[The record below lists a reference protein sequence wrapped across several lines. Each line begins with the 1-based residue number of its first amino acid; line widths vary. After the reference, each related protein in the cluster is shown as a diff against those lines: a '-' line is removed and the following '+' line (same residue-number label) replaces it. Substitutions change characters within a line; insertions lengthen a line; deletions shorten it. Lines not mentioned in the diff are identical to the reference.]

1 MGSKLTVSSTQ
12 LPGVLLV
19 RSTRYS
25 DERGSFS
32 RWFCQDEL
40 KPWMNGQKIKQIN
53 HSVNLNRGTVRG
65 MHFLYPPLHEFK
77 LVRCIR
83 GSVCDSVL
91 DLRKGSATFLQHQLF
106 ELNENNDQ
114 MVLIPPGCAHG
125 FQALQD
131 SSQLLYLHSAEYQSE
146 YDGGCRADD
155 PRVNIR
161 WPLPVSQISS
171 RDLQFDLL
179 SDKFEGLIL

>member
-1 MGSKLTVSSTQ
+1 MGNKLTISTTQ
-12 LPGVLLV
+12 LSGVLLV
-19 RSTRYS
+19 KSSRYS

-40 KPWMNGQKIKQIN
+40 TPWMDGQCIQQIN
-53 HSVNLNRGTVRG
+53 HSINMTRGAVRG
-65 MHFLYPPLHEFK
+65 MHFLYPPLREFK

-83 GSVCDSVL
+83 GAVCDAVL
-91 DLRKGSATFLQHQLF
+91 DLRRGSASFLKYQLF
-106 ELNENNDQ
+106 ELDEQSDQ

-131 SSQLLYLHSAEYQSE
+131 DSQLLYLHTALYQPDF
-146 YDGGCRADD
+146 DGGCRAND

-161 WPLPVSQISS
+161 WPLPVTRIST
-171 RDLQFDLL
+171 RDLEFNLL
-179 SDKFEGLIL
+179 TDEFEGLTL